1 MKKKNLFVKN
11 LAIISGGRKVKK
23 VLIVDDEKI
32 IREGLKYLIDW
43 ENYGFSVV
51 AMASNGKEGLQAIE
65 TYHPDLVI
73 TDIKMPEQTGL
84 EMVQTAKERLDYP
97 FYSIILSGYSE
108 FEYAQQSVSL
118 GFTSYLLKPVDEDE
132 LIAVLKTIQE
142 ETAKLDENDFEKR
155 LFDKIFGTDK
165 TGLTDY
171 QFINCSR
178 FDQAI
183 PVDIL
188 EQLEELPLKYVVLN
202 NLSKY
207 YLILLTTAP
216 LNQDVYQFTKICAN
230 RGKIISTGWV
240 SAKQDLTVIPKQ
252 LNDLSEAAF
261 MFPNQL
267 ILPEKITRMSPE
279 IMIPV
284 TLDDLVSKIIA
295 TNDLT
300 TVVMAYGRSLCAD
313 YYLKDDLIWKMRHD
327 YATILDKI
335 KEKLQKSIA
344 VDESAFCEK
353 ARQADSY
360 PELIT
365 LFKEELEKLSR
376 QIAEEFNNIDIID
389 QLIYYVDRHYE
400 EDLTLKD
407 IADHFGYNSAYLG
420 KKFKRK
426 MDESFLNYLEKVR
439 MEKATDL
446 LKESH
451 LMVYEIADKV
461 GYNNIDY
468 FYKKFKHFYHI
479 SPNEYRRQIAQKSK

>member
-1 MKKKNLFVKN
+1 M
-11 LAIISGGRKVKK
+11 KK

-108 FEYAQQSVSL
+108 FEYAQ
-118 GFTSYLLKPVDEDE
+118 
-132 LIAVLKTIQE
+132 
-142 ETAKLDENDFEKR
+142 TAKLDENDFEKR

-230 RGKIISTGWV
+230 RGKIISTDWV

-300 TVVMAYGRSLCAD
+300 TVVMAYDRSLCAD

-327 YATILDKI
+327 YATIFDKI